1 MKWKDPIAANELI
14 KRISDYRY
22 KIHEYSKMINLCEI
36 DLIDLLLI
44 PNAEYVFDRLVYDFD
59 NNFWKCRIGYQHK
72 IYDKNDFNIVYKQ
85 LYSENHLKEYL
96 CELFE
101 ESLT

>member
-1 MKWKDPIAANELI
+1 MKYTDPIAANELI
-14 KRISDYRY
+14 KRISDYNS
-22 KIHEYSKMINLCEI
+22 KINEYSKMTNLCEN

-44 PNAEYVFDRLVYDFD
+44 LNAEYIFDRLVYDFD
-59 NNFWKCRIGYQHK
+59 NNFWKCQIGYQHK

-96 CELFE
+96 YELFE

>member
-1 MKWKDPIAANELI
+1 MKYTDPIAANELL
-14 KRISDYRY
+14 KRISDYDF
-22 KIHEYSKMINLCEI
+22 KINEYHKLINLCEI

-44 PNAEYVFDRLVYDFD
+44 SNAEYVFDRLVYDED

-72 IYDKNDFNIVYKQ
+72 IYDRNDFNIVYKQ

-96 CELFE
+96 YELFE
-101 ESLT
+101 EN